1 MVNLYGPA
9 ETVVPGGTAIPTN
22 VFLQRAFNPNDVI
35 HMGFASAT
43 RDPGLSRTDWGF
55 TVDLGAVSAGSHIIL
70 RSCQWTETNVSFSY
84 TVPEPQ
90 TLVFRVQGGGFPHD
104 SSHGVAHGLFVSYDP
119 AVAIYCPYGTEITP
133 PGASLVQLT
142 PTLIASILT
151 SAGFPELAFFF
162 VPLYYSMFSTET
174 LCEQLPPPLPTVD
187 LLDPTISF
195 QTRLDIFRAIS
206 WLSFCRCTPG
216 TPTPA
221 PPPPP
226 VIVVPPG
233 TPTAPV
239 FPCDNVDPC
248 AALVA
253 IQQQLAALSSAQA
266 SMAQLVTLLQRYSE
280 PFAYIPGAIH
290 SGIHVS
296 GSFAISR
303 LVGMRVTVVSRPG
316 DERLFSGVPNYISD
330 LGWISVLT
338 GDGMIDE
345 IRLTRDTQ
353 SWFPK
358 LMPLATQFGISLRD
372 GVVVDLQEL
381 EAEP

>member
-1 MVNLYGPA
+1 VL
-9 ETVVPGGTAIPTN
+9 
-22 VFLQRAFNPNDVI
+22 FSRAFNQNDVL
-35 HMGFASAT
+35 HFGFASAT
-43 RDPGLSRTDWGF
+43 RDPGVTRATWDF
-55 TVDLGAVSAGSHIIL
+55 TLNEGTAPGPNHIIN
-70 RSCQWTETNVSFSY
+70 RDSGWAETNVSFSY
-84 TVPEPQ
+84 TVPRAQ
-90 TLVFRVQGGGFPHD
+90 QLVVYVLGGGEPRD
-104 SSHGVAHGLFVSYDP
+104 TSHGVVHGLFVSYDP
-119 AVAIYCPYGTEITP
+119 AFVIYCQYGTQITP
-133 PGASLVQLT
+133 GGAGLVQLT
-142 PTLIASILT
+142 PALIEAILT
-151 SAGFPELAFFF
+151 TAGVPELGFFF
-162 VPLYYSMFSTET
+162 IPLYWSMFSTET
-174 LCEQLPPPLPTVD
+174 LCRELPPPLPSVD

-195 QTRLDIFRAIS
+195 QTRLDIFRAVS
-206 WLSFCRCTPG
+206 WLSFCQCAPG
-216 TPTPA
+216 APTPL

-248 AALVA
+248 AALVN

-266 SMAQLVTLLQRYSE
+266 SMSQLVTLMQRYSE
-280 PFAYIPGAIH
+280 PFAYIPGAVH

-296 GSFAISR
+296 GSFAVSR
-303 LVGMRVTVVSRPG
+303 LVGMRVTVVQRPG
-316 DERLFSGVPNYISD
+316 GERLFSGVPTYISD
-330 LGWISVLT
+330 LGWMSVLT

-372 GVVVDLQEL
+372 GVVVDIQEL

>member
-1 MVNLYGPA
+1 MVALYGPA
-9 ETVVPGGTAIPTN
+9 ETLVPGGTPGGGN
-22 VFLQRAFNPNDVI
+22 FLLTRAFDPNDVI
-35 HMGFASAT
+35 HFGFASAT
-43 RDPGLSRTDWGF
+43 ADAGVARTDWDF
-55 TVDLGAVSAGSHIIL
+55 TVDPGTVATFDHIINRNCL
-70 RSCQWTETNVSFSY
+70 WSETNVSFSY
-84 TVPEPQ
+84 TVPHAQ
-90 TLVFRVQGGGFPHD
+90 TILVRVLGGGFPAN
-104 SSHGVAHGLFVSYDP
+104 SSHGTAHGLFISYDP
-119 AVAIYCPYGTEITP
+119 AVVVHCEHGTEITP
-133 PGASLVQLT
+133 GGAGLVQLT
-142 PTLIASILT
+142 PALIEAILT
-151 SAGFPELAFFF
+151 SAGFPELGFFF
-162 VPLYYSMFSTET
+162 IPLYWSMFSTET
-174 LCEQLPPPLPTVD
+174 LCDDLPPPLPTVD

-206 WLSFCRCTPG
+206 WLSFCRCVPG
-216 TPTPA
+216 TPTPV

-226 VIVVPPG
+226 AIVVPPG

-253 IQQQLAALSSAQA
+253 IQQQLAALSSAMA
-266 SMAQLVTLLQRYSE
+266 STSQLVTLLQRYSE
-280 PFAYIPGAIH
+280 PFAYIPGAVH

-296 GSFAISR
+296 GSFAVSR
-303 LVGMRVTVVSRPG
+303 LVGMRVTVVERPG
-316 DERLFSGVPNYISD
+316 GERLFSGVPNYISD
-330 LGWISVLT
+330 LGWMSVLT
-338 GDGMIDE
+338 GDGLIDE